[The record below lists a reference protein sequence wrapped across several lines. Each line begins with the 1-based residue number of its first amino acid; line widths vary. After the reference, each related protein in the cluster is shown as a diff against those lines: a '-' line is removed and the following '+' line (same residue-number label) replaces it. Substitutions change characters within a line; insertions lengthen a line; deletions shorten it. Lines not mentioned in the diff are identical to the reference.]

1 MDYIQHLGDIIKYHR
16 KKAGLSQK
24 SLAEVAGVGKTVVFD
39 IEKGKETVQFKS
51 IINVLKAL
59 NISISLIS
67 PLMDKYN
74 KEHENS

>member
-1 MDYIQHLGDIIKYHR
+1 MNYMQHLGEIIKYHR

-24 SLAEVAGVGKTVVFD
+24 RLAEIAGIGKTVLFD

-59 NISISLIS
+59 NISISLNS

>member
-1 MDYIQHLGDIIKYHR
+1 MQHLNDILKYHR

-24 SLAEVAGVGKTVVFD
+24 SLADVAGVGKTVVFD

-59 NISISLIS
+59 NISIELNS

-74 KEHENS
+74 TEHENS

>member
-1 MDYIQHLGDIIKYHR
+1 MIVMQNISDIIKYHR

-24 SLAEVAGVGKTVVFD
+24 SLADVAGVGKTVVFD

-59 NISISLIS
+59 NISIELNS
-67 PLMDKYN
+67 PLMNNYN
-74 KEHENS
+74 KEHEKS

>member
-1 MDYIQHLGDIIKYHR
+1 MDNMQHLGDIIKYHR

-24 SLAEVAGVGKTVVFD
+24 SLAEVAGIGKTVVFD

-59 NISISLIS
+59 NISIELNS